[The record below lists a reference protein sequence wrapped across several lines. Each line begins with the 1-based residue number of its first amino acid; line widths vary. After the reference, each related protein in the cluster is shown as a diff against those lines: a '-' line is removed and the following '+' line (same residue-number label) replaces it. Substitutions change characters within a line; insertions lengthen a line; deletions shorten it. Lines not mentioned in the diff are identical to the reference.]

1 MSLNQKSQIFLLRAK
16 LLDLQIFF
24 LAINSSY
31 AVVGFEALKNISYTV
46 NRQKFTVK
54 KSSRIAKTANIKR
67 TKVFNRI
74 HCNT

>member
-1 MSLNQKSQIFLLRAK
+1 M
-16 LLDLQIFF
+16 D
-24 LAINSSY
+24 
-31 AVVGFEALKNISYTV
+31 VVEYTV

>member
-1 MSLNQKSQIFLLRAK
+1 MCTYVHVHK
-16 LLDLQIFF
+16 
-24 LAINSSY
+24 Y
-31 AVVGFEALKNISYTV
+31 NIACQYTV

>member
-1 MSLNQKSQIFLLRAK
+1 MYIYIYVYICICIYMYMYIYVYVLYMYMYI
-16 LLDLQIFF
+16 
-24 LAINSSY
+24 Y
-31 AVVGFEALKNISYTV
+31 VYTV